1 MVQSVQ
7 VPIAQT
13 TSNPTQRGGPPIAFR
28 HATTERSQQLTT
40 ETAVALTAGTQTIE
54 RTVDG
59 SGFIYGID
67 LLVQAPASANLL
79 NAQFNEDGPFNALD
93 TVELRDVGADIA
105 LLTGYSLY
113 LVNIANH
120 DYAYRD
126 AWQSGNAAIAQA
138 LSGSGPNGGTFD
150 FDLRVPVANNRR
162 ELIGALGN
170 QDRAQQ
176 YFLKLILAASTTIYA
191 TAPTALPA
199 VTISKHY
206 ESYTVPARQ
215 APNGQQQIQLPPW
228 YGSIRQST
236 RTISEAA
243 PAGGSS
249 IPHFVRRISNTV
261 RYHILVMRSNSSRVT
276 AAANLPTLMNLQ
288 VGDEPIYT
296 EMVQYRQK
304 RNFEIHGQVL
314 PPGVLFYDNIHDFWP
329 GAGGEL
335 GYDYWYTQIV
345 QNMKY
350 LISWPAGFGTTANSL
365 EFITDDMILRRP
377 TAQQLGLAA

>member
-7 VPIAQT
+7 VPTPQT
-13 TSNPTQRGGPPIAFR
+13 TSDPRQKGGPPISFR
-28 HATTERSQQLTT
+28 HSTTERTQQLTS

-59 SGFIYGID
+59 SGYIYGIN
-67 LLVQAPASANLL
+67 LLVQAPSTSNLL
-79 NAQFNEDGPFNALD
+79 NAAFTEDGPFDALD
-93 TVELRDVGADIA
+93 TVELRDTGADIA
-105 LLTGYSLY
+105 MLTGYALY
-113 LVNIANH
+113 LLNIANH

-126 AWQSGNAAIAQA
+126 AWQSANAALASA
-138 LSGSGPNGGTFD
+138 VSGSGPNGGTFN
-150 FDLRVPVANNRR
+150 FALRVPVANNRR
-162 ELIGALGN
+162 EMIGALGN

-176 YFLKLILAASTTIYA
+176 YFLKIILAAIATIYS
-191 TAPTALPA
+191 TSPTTVPA

-215 APNGQQQIQLPPW
+215 AANGQPQVQAPPW

-236 RTISEAA
+236 RTISEAV
-243 PAGGSS
+243 PTGGSQ
-249 IPHFVRRISNTV
+249 IPHFVRRIANTV
-261 RYHILVMRSNSSRVT
+261 RYHALVMRSNGSRIT
-276 AAANLPTLMNLQ
+276 AAANLPTAINLQ
-288 VGDEPIYT
+288 VGDEPIYS
-296 EMVQYRQK
+296 ENVQYRQQ

-350 LISWPAGFGTTANSL
+350 LISWPAGFGSTNNSL

-377 TAQQLGLAA
+377 AAMAVAA